1 MAPPLQPLVHVL
13 ADAENPY
20 QVLKWLRRSPAAHLV
35 RRLALSP
42 EALSHEAL
50 DALPQRAAS
59 AYVRGLLV
67 TAGILAPRDENLALL
82 TNYVTRTVADLPA
95 RQANLIRPFAEW
107 HIVRD
112 ARRRSLRGRYT
123 YAAYK
128 GDYGNVTAAIDFL
141 NWLDSQSLNLR
152 RLQQLHLDTWATN
165 RPSLRAR
172 AIPFLRWGIAR
183 HLCPPDLV
191 IDRPDSQLPGN
202 FQAEDDAR
210 EELAR
215 CLNDAKLPLDVR
227 IAGALVRLYALPLT
241 RIVELTTEHIS
252 HDREHTYLKVKQ
264 HPFLL
269 PPKLAGLIADQ
280 IRCGTPGHSTATEPR
295 HLLPGQSPG
304 RPRNPIGFADTLRH
318 HGLSARAA
326 RNTAML
332 NALTDLPPMIIAD
345 LLGIHPK
352 TADRWAALAGN
363 NWSEYVSSRT

>member
-1 MAPPLQPLVHVL
+1 MLT
-13 ADAENPY
+13 DAENPY

-35 RRLALSP
+35 KRLALSP
-42 EALSHEAL
+42 ETLSHGAL

-82 TNYVTRTVADLPA
+82 TNRVTRTVADLPA
-95 RQANLIRPFAEW
+95 RQANIIRPFAEW

-112 ARRRSLRGRYT
+112 ARRRSSRGRYT

-128 GDYGNVTAAIDFL
+128 GDYGNVTAAIDLL

-152 RLQQLHLDTWATN
+152 RLQQPHLDTWATD
-165 RPSLRAR
+165 RPTLRAR

-210 EELAR
+210 AELTR
-215 CLNDAKLPLDVR
+215 CLNDATLPLDVR

-252 HDREHTYLKVKQ
+252 RDREHTYLRVKQ

-280 IRCGTPGHSTATEPR
+280 IRCSTPGHSAVTGPR

-304 RPRNPIGFADTLRH
+304 RPRNPIGFADTMRH

-352 TADRWAALAGN
+352 TADRWATLAGN
-363 NWSEYVSSRT
+363 NWSEYVSSRS